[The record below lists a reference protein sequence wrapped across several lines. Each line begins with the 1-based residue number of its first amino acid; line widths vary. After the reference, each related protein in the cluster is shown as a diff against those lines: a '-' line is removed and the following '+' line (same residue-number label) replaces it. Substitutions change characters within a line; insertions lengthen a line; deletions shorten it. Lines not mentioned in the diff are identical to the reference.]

1 MYSKC
6 CRYKRAVYEEIRSC
20 GDSGERESLATAFLD
35 PPCLDAKL
43 VRDLFD
49 KAAQAS

>member
-6 CRYKRAVYEEIRSC
+6 CRFKRVVYEEIRSC
-20 GDSGERESLATAFLD
+20 EDSGEREALSAAFFD

-43 VRDLFD
+43 VQDLFD